1 LLGGILRRITTRTF
15 KALFGRER
23 STRTGRVVAR
33 NKGPITL
40 LWATVLC
47 WVSVPLLDLFPA
59 AEDTVRAILRLAG
72 LVALFWAFSSAADVY
87 AAHAATSTWAL
98 RNPASK
104 NLIPLASR
112 LLKVIVLGGAA
123 VGLAAHLGFPV
134 GSLVA
139 GVGIG
144 GLALALAGQK
154 TIENL
159 FGAVSLAIDQP
170 LREGDLVKIGEEIGT
185 VEAIGLRSTRIRSL
199 HRTVIAIPNGKL
211 AEMTI
216 ESLAARDRMRF
227 ECNIALAYETRSD
240 QIRRVLDDVRGI
252 LDAHSSVL
260 SDSVDVHL
268 VGYGPSS
275 LDIEITACVATTVL
289 SDFLDVRQELLLA
302 FMRAVEAAG
311 TRFALPAQSLH
322 LTAGGGPEAALV
334 PAGAPASRAATDEH

>member
-1 LLGGILRRITTRTF
+1 
-15 KALFGRER
+15 
-23 STRTGRVVAR
+23 
-33 NKGPITL
+33 
-40 LWATVLC
+40 
-47 WVSVPLLDLFPA
+47 LDLFPA

-170 LREGDLVKIGEEIGT
+170 LREGDLVKIGDEIGT

-227 ECNIALAYETRSD
+227 ECNIALAYETRSE
-240 QIRRVLDDVRGI
+240 QIRRVLDDIRGV
-252 LDAHSSVL
+252 LDAHASVL
-260 SDSVDVHL
+260 SDTVDVHL

-289 SDFLDVRQELLLA
+289 SDFLDVRQDLLLA
-302 FMRAVEAAG
+302 FMRAVEEAG

-322 LTAGGGPEAALV
+322 LSAGGGAEAVLV
-334 PAGAPASRAATDEH
+334 PAAGPASRAATDEH